1 MNSTSDRLG
10 AYTASQVTDA
20 RSRDFVRNVVAL
32 FNNDNR
38 PEHAAKYFELRWPR
52 SMSLDLVTKAA
63 IQAGSTTDSTWAGP
77 LAIAKPLVDAF
88 LSYVRPRTLLDRI
101 PGLRQVPFNI
111 SVSNQTGSGTY
122 GWVGQGV
129 PKIVTKAGYATVT
142 LGIAKAAGIIVVSDE
157 LMRLSKPS
165 AEVALRDELAG
176 GIADFLNA
184 QFVDPAVAA
193 VANVSP
199 ASITNAAT
207 PTVSS
212 GTLAANAL
220 TDIKALVASFAA
232 AHPDVET
239 AVILMSPRNAFALSA
254 SGNFPDLRL
263 NGGTIFGIP
272 VLTSSALGT
281 NVVMV
286 DPAYV
291 LIADD
296 GDVQVTA
303 SVAAT
308 IIMNDA
314 PTGVV
319 QTAGAAPT
327 HVSLFQS
334 NLVGLKADR
343 FINWKVG
350 KASAVQ
356 YISGAAYV

>member
-10 AYTASQVTDA
+10 TYTASQLTDA

-52 SMSLDLVTKAA
+52 SMSLELVHKAA
-63 IQAGSTTDSTWAGP
+63 IQAGSTTDSTWAAP

-88 LSYVRPRTLLDRI
+88 LAYVRPKTLLDRI

-111 SVSNQTGSGTY
+111 SVANQTGSGTY

-129 PKIVTKAGYATVT
+129 PKVMTKPGYATVT
-142 LGIAKAAGIIVVSDE
+142 LSVAKAAGIIVVSNE
-157 LMRLSKPS
+157 LMKLSRPS

-207 PTVSS
+207 PTASS
-212 GTLAANAL
+212 GTSAANAL
-220 TDIKALVASFAA
+220 TDMKALVASFVA
-232 AHPDVET
+232 AHPDVDS
-239 AVILMSPRNAFALSA
+239 AVILMGPRNAFALSA

-263 NGGTIFGIP
+263 TGGSIFGTP

-281 NVVMV
+281 NIVMV
-286 DPAYV
+286 DPACI

-296 GDVQVTA
+296 GDVEITA
-303 SVAAT
+303 SEA
-308 IIMNDA
+308 
-314 PTGVV
+314 GVV
-319 QTAGAAPT
+319 QMDDAPDNPWT
-327 HVSLFQS
+327 ESTVLVSLWQ
-334 NLVGLKADR
+334 NGLVGLKADR
-343 FINWKVG
+343 FVNWALG